1 MDSEVWDRAEEAEE
15 RRLADDP
22 WKDFAAAVIKEAYD
36 CLRRALIRKKFNT
49 LDPKEEQPESL
60 EKFLKDMSSPYHK
73 TLDLPIESY
82 KIMIENAHKEARE
95 YAGRPPN
102 QRRSWQTPLQKY
114 RKKSNRWKEKSGKQ

>member
-22 WKDFAAAVIKEAYD
+22 WKDLAAAVIKEAYD

-82 KIMIENAHKEARE
+82 KMMIKNAHTEARE
-95 YAGRPPN
+95 YVGRPPN
-102 QRRSWQTPLQKY
+102 QRRSWQTPLQQY
-114 RKKSNRWKEKSGKQ
+114 RKRSNRWKKKSGK